1 MATIERRTSKDG
13 KVTYRVK
20 VRMLGHP
27 PENATFTSL
36 TKAKRWAQDTESAM
50 RDGRHFK
57 TQEAR
62 KHTLGDLIDKYI
74 KVALPANEKHAAITK
89 AQLLWW
95 KERIGVKLLSDISSA
110 VIVEQ
115 RDLLLREPIVSV
127 RKEKQEDGTIKEI
140 TTHRKRSQ
148 STVVRYLAALST
160 CYTHGVREWKWIAR
174 DQNPMP
180 DVKKPKEA
188 KGRVRFLSDDE
199 RTRLLAACL
208 RRKNKH
214 LYLVVM
220 LALSTGARKG
230 EIMNLVWDDVSFE
243 HRRII
248 LRDTKNGETRAVPLV
263 GAAHDLMKT
272 HSEGKRDD
280 TPLVF
285 PREGVKGGKPASV
298 REAWLAAVAEAEI
311 ENFRFHDLRHS
322 TASYLAMNGASLAE
336 IAEVLGHKT
345 LQMVKRYAHLSEA
358 HTLGVVE
365 RMNQKIFGQ

>member
-1 MATIERRTSKDG
+1 MATIEKRVSKDG
-13 KVTYRVK
+13 DVTYRVK
-20 VRMLGHP
+20 VRMLGHKS
-27 PENATFTSL
+27 ESATFTSL

-50 RDGRHFK
+50 RDGRHFRATESK
-57 TQEAR
+57 
-62 KHTLGDLIDKYI
+62 KHTLGDMVDRYI
-74 KVALPANEKHAAITK
+74 KVALPSNEKHAGITK

-95 KERIGVKLLSDISSA
+95 KDRLGVKLLSDISSA
-110 VIVEQ
+110 TIVEQ
-115 RDLLLREPIVSV
+115 RDLLLSQPVVTV
-127 RKEKQEDGTIKEI
+127 RKVKHDDGTVEEVV
-140 TTHRKRSQ
+140 TQRKRSQ

-160 CYTHGVREWKWIAR
+160 VYTHAVKEWKWIAR
-174 DQNPMP
+174 EQNPMP

-188 KGRVRFLSDDE
+188 RGRVRYLSDDE
-199 RTRLLAACL
+199 RARLLDACQ

-230 EIMNLVWDDVSFE
+230 EIMNLTWDDVSFE
-243 HRRII
+243 LKRII

-263 GAAHDLMKT
+263 GSAYDLMKA
-272 HSEGKRDD
+272 HSEGRRQD

-285 PREGVKGGKPASV
+285 PRSGLKGNKPASI
-298 REAWLAAVAEAEI
+298 REAWLVAVEEAGI

-345 LQMVKRYAHLSEA
+345 LQMVKRYAHLSES
-358 HTLGVVE
+358 HTMGVVE
-365 RMNQKIFGQ
+365 RMNQKIFG